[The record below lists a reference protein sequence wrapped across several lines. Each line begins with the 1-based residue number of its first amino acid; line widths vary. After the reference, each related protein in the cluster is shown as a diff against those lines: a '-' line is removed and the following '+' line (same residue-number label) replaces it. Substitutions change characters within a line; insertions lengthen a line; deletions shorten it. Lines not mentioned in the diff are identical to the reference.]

1 MVMGQRRLCGEGEE
15 EEIGAGEG
23 DGEEGTGVGE
33 GEGGGAVGTENRAN
47 GLCHVTDYAVTHVL

>member
-1 MVMGQRRLCGEGEE
+1 
-15 EEIGAGEG
+15 
-23 DGEEGTGVGE
+23 VGE